1 MLFSLVNNL
10 QFIQPIKLSIYRI
23 GSYMVDSSKEERLLI
38 VDRIRPSMTP
48 RKRPSLSILINALSV
63 VGQQSGRIL

>member
-1 MLFSLVNNL
+1 
-10 QFIQPIKLSIYRI
+10 
-23 GSYMVDSSKEERLLI
+23 MVDSSKEERLLM

-48 RKRPSLSILINALSV
+48 RKRPSLSISINALSV